1 MTVVGARPQ
10 FIKAAVLSPLLAK
23 HTELKEILVH
33 TGQHYDYQMTDVM
46 FNQLDI
52 PTPDY
57 NLEVGSGMHG
67 EQTGHMLAKLEEL
80 MVKDKPDL
88 CLVYGD
94 TNSTLAAALAAV
106 KLKIPTAHIESG
118 LRYHNR
124 HMPEN
129 LNRLVVENI
138 ADYLFTPCER
148 ASQTLLSL
156 GVPSDNVFFVGDVM
170 YDLALQVKDKASTH
184 ANVLNDLDVEDKP
197 YILATVHRAENTDD
211 PARLSAIL
219 TALNEMTSEYR
230 VVLPLHPRTKKIID
244 LNPELQTRLAPI
256 TVTEP
261 QGFLEMVSLVKA
273 AKLVVTDSGGLQK
286 EAFFHNTPCVILY
299 DETAWQ
305 ELVDMGWASLT
316 DPSSKNAII
325 RAILDKLENPQG
337 QAGYP
342 YGQGNSGELI
352 VEKLAGLLG

>member
-1 MTVVGARPQ
+1 
-10 FIKAAVLSPLLAK
+10 
-23 HTELKEILVH
+23 
-33 TGQHYDYQMTDVM
+33 
-46 FNQLDI
+46 
-52 PTPDY
+52 
-57 NLEVGSGMHG
+57 
-67 EQTGHMLAKLEEL
+67 
-80 MVKDKPDL
+80 
-88 CLVYGD
+88 
-94 TNSTLAAALAAV
+94 
-106 KLKIPTAHIESG
+106 
-118 LRYHNR
+118 
-124 HMPEN
+124 
-129 LNRLVVENI
+129 
-138 ADYLFTPCER
+138 
-148 ASQTLLSL
+148 
-156 GVPSDNVFFVGDVM
+156 VPSDNVFFVGDVM